1 VTVIGVAN
9 HMRFMNVQN
18 MRVAKLKRFMARD
31 TFADEMELHRVDCL
45 GSHGMLD
52 NYTFLQEQREA
63 FASEPL
69 IPPPLITG
77 NDLIA
82 LGWKPSPRFAEILT
96 EIQTHQLEGTLTS
109 RDEALSWIAQQSATG
124 TPPDSPGRDDTPSRP
139 AG

>member
-1 VTVIGVAN
+1 VAN

-31 TFADEMELHRVDCL
+31 TFDDEMELHRVDCI

-52 NYTFLQEQREA
+52 NYTFLQEQQQA
-63 FASEPL
+63 FAAEPL
-69 IPPPLITG
+69 IPPPLVTG

-96 EIQTHQLEGTLTS
+96 EVQTHQLEGTLTS
-109 RDEALSWIAQQSATG
+109 RDEALAWIAQRSHSDILPTS
-124 TPPDSPGRDDTPSRP
+124 SPSQD
-139 AG
+139 